1 MYLANTSEE
10 KMPLMELQNVFHVV
24 WNEVGKNFN
33 VDTL

>member
-10 KMPLMELQNVFHVV
+10 KMQLMELQNVSHVG
-24 WNEVGKNFN
+24 WNEIGKNFN